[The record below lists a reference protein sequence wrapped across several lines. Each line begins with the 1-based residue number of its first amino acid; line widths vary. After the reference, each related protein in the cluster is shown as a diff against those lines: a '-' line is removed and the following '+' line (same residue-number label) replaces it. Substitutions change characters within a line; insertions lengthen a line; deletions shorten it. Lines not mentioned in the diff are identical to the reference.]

1 MKGITMI
8 QAKENMPWS
17 NDGARHAQVEF
28 HWPVPNVIPA
38 AINAP
43 TLDKISFYVV
53 NQDRKSN
60 SLIKGIKHPDP
71 PRSPPVWKRFRK
83 INSPGR

>member
-43 TLDKISFYVV
+43 TLVKISPSIV
-53 NQDRKSN
+53 NHTVESN
-60 SLIKGIKHPDP
+60 SLVKGI
-71 PRSPPVWKRFRK
+71 
-83 INSPGR
+83 

>member
-28 HWPVPNVIPA
+28 HWPVPSVIPA

-43 TLDKISFYVV
+43 TLDNIRFLC
-53 NQDRKSN
+53 RKSDYEFN
-60 SLIKGIKHPDP
+60 LLIKGVKHPDP
-71 PRSPPVWKRFRK
+71 PRSPPAWKRF
-83 INSPGR
+83 